1 MKVCNRLIYL
11 CLRSHFQ
18 LDEGFLRVFRHVLL
32 LDLSIL
38 GVNFRFAIVYLVSSA
53 FYGFT

>member
-1 MKVCNRLIYL
+1 M
-11 CLRSHFQ
+11 
-18 LDEGFLRVFRHVLL
+18 FRHVLL